1 MRYRG
6 SMKSRIALLTVLVF
20 MLSMTLCISPVQA
33 AAGDLTVTM
42 TAPDNQP
49 SGARENTYQIT
60 NSVSL
65 DTIYFCWNFSN
76 GLDKNLD
83 SNLQQISLKTKNGEP
98 VVLSIDDFKY
108 TKQETPKLRQLEL
121 TLKSSALIA
130 ATDYIIEMGAGITAN
145 NGTDSLGKTYSW
157 EFSTSGPLEMK
168 PAPGLI
174 LDSTNNNIGQ
184 AIDIT
189 FDEDIA
195 WRTAITAVTVGGV
208 QTENYQIS
216 EGKISINAEVFS
228 EAKDYVIVI
237 KADGYEDATVIQTMT
252 EPYVVIIPVL
262 KGIEVTT
269 SNDISLTFDK
279 EIEVPM
285 DIIGQFAVKLDN
297 VNVTVSSIEKVKQAG
312 KIKITIEPKVTDAT
326 KLITVNYIKS
336 DEPAKQLKSTDGGIV
351 QSFIVQSGEVGE
363 PRVFTPVVDA
373 QVVVGDSNKNLAV
386 TNTTPATNI
395 TVPKDINDAAI
406 NVAGLLN
413 APSDGKVKTN
423 SLPDLIIAANT
434 PISDTPVQVA
444 ISGGTTI
451 EAPADWDGTIN
462 VPTVQANNSV
472 TVTPDTGKTATV
484 KTVIEVGFGDIP
496 LIFINRAVRLV
507 IPDQAG
513 KDVGYYQNGNFT
525 KITRVCD
532 ENTQAWADANLPE
545 GGDGRIDVDSDL
557 VIWTKHFTKF
567 VTYEQT
573 IAGGGGNSGG
583 NNGGGGNDG
592 TSGGTGSGTPGSL
605 QVIGF
610 NKVKLSATDTLLQF
624 DFGNGM
630 DKTLDKN
637 LNQIRVYEKITGN
650 EVKWSNHNYIKQGS
664 GDDAFKLRRLELMFN
679 NLKSGITY
687 IVELGAGIEANNG
700 GTLGT
705 KQSFEFTTT
714 GTATGAGGTD
724 QVIEQGIAKEGGIIT
739 EHGTRIEIPA
749 AAFDQNIK
757 VAVQIIAGIS
767 KLPMAEKSKL
777 VSDVMEITKDKAG
790 NFNKPVTITI
800 TFDKSKVDTNKY
812 DISICYLNEKD
823 NKWIPLENVKVDLP
837 AGKVSGETKHFT
849 KFAIIATEKAEV
861 KKEEPAP
868 VEPGKVVNL
877 SDIKDH
883 WAEKT
888 IAELVASGAIGGY
901 PDGTFKPDQGISR
914 AEFATIIVKAFQL
927 PEKTG
932 KVFEDTANHWAKNF
946 IATAAAN
953 GIVSGYSDTT
963 FGPNDHI
970 TREQM
975 AVMIVKAAKLVES
988 QGKTFVDTDTVSDWA
1003 KNAVVTASGKNIISG
1018 YPDNTFRPKNN
1029 ATRAE
1034 AATVIIKSL
1043 KLAS

>member
-1 MRYRG
+1 MRFRG
-6 SMKSRIALLTVLVF
+6 SLKSRIALLTVLAFV
-20 MLSMTLCISPVQA
+20 LSMALCVSPVQA
-33 AAGDLTVTM
+33 AAGDLTVIM

-49 SGARENTYQIT
+49 SATVENTYQIT
-60 NSVSL
+60 NPVSL
-65 DTIYFCWNFSN
+65 DAIYFCWNFSN
-76 GLDKNLD
+76 GIDDKLE

-98 VVLSIDDFKY
+98 VVLSADDFNY
-108 TKQETPKLRQLEL
+108 TKQDTPKLRQLEL
-121 TLKSSALIA
+121 TLKSSPLA
-130 ATDYIIEMGAGITAN
+130 ADTEYIIEMGAGITAN
-145 NGTDSLGKTYSW
+145 NGKDSLGKIYSW
-157 EFSTSGPLEMK
+157 EFTTSGPVEMK
-168 PAPGLI
+168 PA
-174 LDSTNNNIGQ
+174 
-184 AIDIT
+184 
-189 FDEDIA
+189 
-195 WRTAITAVTVGGV
+195 
-208 QTENYQIS
+208 
-216 EGKISINAEVFS
+216 
-228 EAKDYVIVI
+228 
-237 KADGYEDATVIQTMT
+237 
-252 EPYVVIIPVL
+252 PVL

-269 SNDISLTFDK
+269 SKDISLTFDK
-279 EIEVPM
+279 EMKVPV
-285 DIIGQFAVKLDN
+285 DVNGQFAVKLDHLN
-297 VNVTVSSIEKVKQAG
+297 ATVAAIEKAKQAG
-312 KIKITIEPKVTDAT
+312 KIKITIEPKVKDAT
-326 KLITVNYIKS
+326 KLITVTYIKS
-336 DEPAKQLKSTDGGIV
+336 DEPDKQLKSTDDGIV
-351 QSFIVQSGEVGE
+351 ESFIIQPGEAGE
-363 PRVFTPVVDA
+363 PRVFIPVVDA
-373 QVVVGDSNKNLAV
+373 QVVIGDSNKNLAI
-386 TNTTPATNI
+386 TNTTPTATI
-395 TVPKDINDAAI
+395 TVPKDIDDATI
-406 NVAGLLN
+406 NVAGLLDV
-413 APSDGKVKTN
+413 PSDGKVKAN
-423 SLPDLIIAANT
+423 ALPGLIIAANT
-434 PISDTPVQVA
+434 SISDTPVQVA
-444 ISGGTTI
+444 IPAGTTI
-451 EAPADWDGTIN
+451 EAPADWNGIIN

-472 TVTPDTGKTATV
+472 TVTPDTGKIATV
-484 KTVIEVGFGDIP
+484 KTVIEVGFNDMP
-496 LIFINRAVRLV
+496 LTFINRAVKLV
-507 IPDQAG
+507 IPGQAG
-513 KDVGYYQNGNFT
+513 KDIGYYQNGSFT

-583 NNGGGGNDG
+583 NNGSGGNDG
-592 TSGGTGSGTPGSL
+592 TGGGTGSGTPGSL
-605 QVIGF
+605 QVISF

-757 VAVQIIAGIS
+757 VAVQIIADIS

-777 VSDVMEITKDKAG
+777 LSDVMEITKDKTG

-812 DISICYLNEKD
+812 DISICYLSEKD

-914 AEFATIIVKAFQL
+914 AEFATIVVKAFQL

-1003 KNAVVTASGKNIISG
+1003 KNAVVTASGKNIMSG

>member
-1 MRYRG
+1 MRFRG
-6 SMKSRIALLTVLVF
+6 SLKSRIALLTVLAFV
-20 MLSMTLCISPVQA
+20 LSMALCVSPVQA
-33 AAGDLTVTM
+33 AAGDLTVIM

-49 SGARENTYQIT
+49 SATVENTYQIT
-60 NSVSL
+60 NPVSL
-65 DTIYFCWNFSN
+65 DAIYFCWNFSN
-76 GLDKNLD
+76 GIDDKLE

-98 VVLSIDDFKY
+98 VVLSADDFNY
-108 TKQETPKLRQLEL
+108 TKQDTPKLRQLEL
-121 TLKSSALIA
+121 TLKSSPLA
-130 ATDYIIEMGAGITAN
+130 ADTEYIIEMGAGITAN
-145 NGTDSLGKTYSW
+145 NGKDSLGKIYSW
-157 EFSTSGPLEMK
+157 EFTTSGPVEMK
-168 PAPGLI
+168 PA
-174 LDSTNNNIGQ
+174 
-184 AIDIT
+184 
-189 FDEDIA
+189 
-195 WRTAITAVTVGGV
+195 
-208 QTENYQIS
+208 
-216 EGKISINAEVFS
+216 
-228 EAKDYVIVI
+228 
-237 KADGYEDATVIQTMT
+237 
-252 EPYVVIIPVL
+252 PVL

-269 SNDISLTFDK
+269 SKDISLTFDK
-279 EIEVPM
+279 EMKVPV
-285 DIIGQFAVKLDN
+285 DVNGQFAVKLDHLN
-297 VNVTVSSIEKVKQAG
+297 ATVAAIEKAKQAG

-326 KLITVNYIKS
+326 KLITVTYIKS
-336 DEPAKQLKSTDGGIV
+336 DEPDKQLKSTDDGIV
-351 QSFIVQSGEVGE
+351 ESFIIQPGEAGE
-363 PRVFTPVVDA
+363 PRVFIPVVDA
-373 QVVVGDSNKNLAV
+373 QVVIGDSNKNLAI
-386 TNTTPATNI
+386 TNTTPTATI
-395 TVPKDINDAAI
+395 TVPKDIDDATI
-406 NVAGLLN
+406 NVAGLLDV
-413 APSDGKVKTN
+413 PSDGKVKAN
-423 SLPDLIIAANT
+423 ALPGLIIAANT
-434 PISDTPVQVA
+434 SISDTPVQVA
-444 ISGGTTI
+444 IPAGTTI
-451 EAPADWDGTIN
+451 EAPADWNGIIN

-472 TVTPDTGKTATV
+472 TVTPDTGKIATV
-484 KTVIEVGFGDIP
+484 KTVIEVGFNDMP
-496 LIFINRAVRLV
+496 LTFINRAVKLV
-507 IPDQAG
+507 IPGQAG
-513 KDVGYYQNGNFT
+513 KDIGYYQNGSFT

-583 NNGGGGNDG
+583 NNGSGGNDG
-592 TSGGTGSGTPGSL
+592 TGGGTGSGTPGSL
-605 QVIGF
+605 QVISF

-812 DISICYLNEKD
+812 DISICYLSEKD

-877 SDIKDH
+877 RDIKDH

-988 QGKTFVDTDTVSDWA
+988 QGKTFVDTDKVSDWA
-1003 KNAVVTASGKNIISG
+1003 KNAVVTASGKNIMSG

>member
-1 MRYRG
+1 LRFRG
-6 SMKSRIALLTVLVF
+6 SLKSRIALLTVLAFV
-20 MLSMTLCISPVQA
+20 LSMALCVSPVQA
-33 AAGDLTVTM
+33 AAGDLTVIM

-49 SGARENTYQIT
+49 SATVENTYQIT
-60 NSVSL
+60 NPVSL
-65 DTIYFCWNFSN
+65 DAIYFCWNFSN
-76 GLDKNLD
+76 GIDDKLE

-98 VVLSIDDFKY
+98 VVLSADDFNY
-108 TKQETPKLRQLEL
+108 TKQDTPKLRQLEL
-121 TLKSSALIA
+121 TLKSSPLA
-130 ATDYIIEMGAGITAN
+130 ADTEYIIEMGAGITAN
-145 NGTDSLGKTYSW
+145 NGKDSLGKIYSW
-157 EFSTSGPLEMK
+157 EFTTSGPVEMK
-168 PAPGLI
+168 PA
-174 LDSTNNNIGQ
+174 
-184 AIDIT
+184 
-189 FDEDIA
+189 
-195 WRTAITAVTVGGV
+195 
-208 QTENYQIS
+208 
-216 EGKISINAEVFS
+216 
-228 EAKDYVIVI
+228 
-237 KADGYEDATVIQTMT
+237 
-252 EPYVVIIPVL
+252 PVL

-269 SNDISLTFDK
+269 SKDISLTFDK
-279 EIEVPM
+279 EMKVPV
-285 DIIGQFAVKLDN
+285 DVNGQFAVKLDHLN
-297 VNVTVSSIEKVKQAG
+297 ATVAAIEKAKQAG

-326 KLITVNYIKS
+326 KLITVTYIKS
-336 DEPAKQLKSTDGGIV
+336 DEPDKQLKSTDDGIV
-351 QSFIVQSGEVGE
+351 ESFIIQPGEAGE
-363 PRVFTPVVDA
+363 PRVFIPVVDA
-373 QVVVGDSNKNLAV
+373 QVVIGDSNKNLAI
-386 TNTTPATNI
+386 TNTTPTATI
-395 TVPKDINDAAI
+395 TVPKDIDDATI
-406 NVAGLLN
+406 NVAGLLDV
-413 APSDGKVKTN
+413 PSDGKVKAN
-423 SLPDLIIAANT
+423 ALPGLIIAANT
-434 PISDTPVQVA
+434 SISDTPVQVA
-444 ISGGTTI
+444 IPAGTTI
-451 EAPADWDGTIN
+451 EAPADWNGIIN

-472 TVTPDTGKTATV
+472 TVTPDTGKIATV
-484 KTVIEVGFGDIP
+484 KTVIEVGFNDMP
-496 LIFINRAVRLV
+496 LTFINRAVKLV
-507 IPDQAG
+507 IPGQAG
-513 KDVGYYQNGNFT
+513 KDIGYYQNGSFT

-583 NNGGGGNDG
+583 NNGSGGNDG
-592 TSGGTGSGTPGSL
+592 TGGGTGSGTPGSL
-605 QVIGF
+605 QVISF

-812 DISICYLNEKD
+812 DISICYLSEKD

-914 AEFATIIVKAFQL
+914 AEFATIVVKAFQL

-988 QGKTFVDTDTVSDWA
+988 QGKTFVDTDKVSDWA
-1003 KNAVVTASGKNIISG
+1003 KNAVVTASGKNIMSG

>member
-1 MRYRG
+1 MRFRG
-6 SMKSRIALLTVLVF
+6 SLKSRIALLTVLAFV
-20 MLSMTLCISPVQA
+20 LSMALCVSPVQA
-33 AAGDLTVTM
+33 AAGDLTVIM

-49 SGARENTYQIT
+49 SATVENTYQIT
-60 NSVSL
+60 NPVSL
-65 DTIYFCWNFSN
+65 DAIYFCWNFSN
-76 GLDKNLD
+76 GIDNKLD

-98 VVLSIDDFKY
+98 VVLSADDFNY
-108 TKQETPKLRQLEL
+108 TKQDTPKLRQLEL
-121 TLKSSALIA
+121 TLKSSPLA
-130 ATDYIIEMGAGITAN
+130 ADTEYIIEMGAGITAN
-145 NGTDSLGKTYSW
+145 NGKDSLGKIYSW
-157 EFSTSGPLEMK
+157 EFTTSGPVEMK
-168 PAPGLI
+168 PA
-174 LDSTNNNIGQ
+174 
-184 AIDIT
+184 
-189 FDEDIA
+189 
-195 WRTAITAVTVGGV
+195 
-208 QTENYQIS
+208 
-216 EGKISINAEVFS
+216 
-228 EAKDYVIVI
+228 
-237 KADGYEDATVIQTMT
+237 
-252 EPYVVIIPVL
+252 PVL

-269 SNDISLTFDK
+269 SKDISLTFDK
-279 EIEVPM
+279 EMKVPA
-285 DIIGQFAVKLDN
+285 DVNGQFAVKLDHLN
-297 VNVTVSSIEKVKQAG
+297 ATVLSIEKAKKAG
-312 KIKITIEPKVTDAT
+312 KIKITIEPKVNDTT
-326 KLITVNYIKS
+326 KLITVTYIKS

-386 TNTTPATNI
+386 TNTTPATTI

-406 NVAGLLN
+406 SVAGLLN

-423 SLPDLIIAANT
+423 ALPDLIVAANT
-434 PISDTPVQVA
+434 SISDTPVQVA
-444 ISGGTTI
+444 IPAGTNI
-451 EAPADWDGTIN
+451 EAPVDWDGTIN

-472 TVTPDTGKTATV
+472 TVTPDTGKIATV
-484 KTVIEVGFGDIP
+484 KTVIEVGFNDMP
-496 LIFINRAVRLV
+496 LTFINRAVKLV
-507 IPDQAG
+507 IPGQAG
-513 KDVGYYQNGNFT
+513 KDIGYYQNGSFT

-532 ENTQAWADANLPE
+532 ENTQTWADANLPQ

-567 VTYEQT
+567 ITYEQT
-573 IAGGGGNSGG
+573 TASGNSGG

-592 TSGGTGSGTPGSL
+592 TTGGDGTGGGTGSGTPGSL
-605 QVIGF
+605 QVISF
-610 NKVKLSATDTLLQF
+610 NKVKLSATETLLQF

-650 EVKWSNHNYIKQGS
+650 EVKWSNHDYIKQGS
-664 GDDAFKLRRLELMFN
+664 GDDAVKLRRLELMFN
-679 NLKSGITY
+679 NLKSGTTY

-757 VAVQIIAGIS
+757 VAVQIIADIS

-777 VSDVMEITKDKAG
+777 LSDVMEITKDKTG

-812 DISICYLNEKD
+812 DISICYLSEKD

-849 KFAIIATEKAEV
+849 KFAVIATEKAEV

-868 VEPGKVVNL
+868 VEPSKVVNL
-877 SDIKDH
+877 RDIKDH

-914 AEFATIIVKAFQL
+914 AEFATIVVKAFQL

-988 QGKTFVDTDTVSDWA
+988 QGKTFVDTDKVSDWA
-1003 KNAVVTASGKNIISG
+1003 KNAVVTASGKNIMSG